1 MDTINKPEVVAGVR
15 EAADRYELALSE
27 NDLQTMDE
35 LFWKSPLTVRYG
47 PNGSNYGHDSISS
60 YRKGPPKGVRKRCI
74 MKKVI
79 TTFGEDFGT
88 SSFEYSYEDGP
99 QTGRRMQ
106 SWVRTED
113 GWRIVCA
120 HVSDII

>member
-15 EAADRYELALSE
+15 EAAERYERALSE
-27 NDLQTMDE
+27 NDLRTMDE

-60 YRKGPPKGVRKRCI
+60 YRKGLPKGTRNRTMLNKIV
-74 MKKVI
+74 

-88 SSFEYSYEDGP
+88 SCFEYSYTNSS

-120 HVSDII
+120 HVSDVG